1 MDRNGPLT
9 DIVGFLMSRI
19 SRFSDLK
26 DNWDG
31 CCAFPVKPSAIARA
45 ARILQTL
52 KARNL
57 IEDLP
62 SGEDPLPGEAQAGEV
77 IRPEVAHGGM
87 EIGATQEGGIRFDWI
102 GEGSRFT
109 AVVPPRENDPV
120 FLEDARFHES
130 SGRIVSET
138 QTTDDYERIADLLE
152 DALRARS

>member
-62 SGEDPLPGEAQAGEV
+62 LGEDPLPGRAQSDDV
-77 IRPEVAHGGM
+77 IRPDVAHGGM

-102 GEGSRFT
+102 GEDCRFT
-109 AVVPPRENDPV
+109 AVVPPRENEPV
-120 FLEDARFHES
+120 FLEDVRFRES
-130 SGRIVSET
+130 SGRIVPET
-138 QTTDDYERIADLLE
+138 QTTDDCERIADLLE